1 MTRRKMI
8 SPYVFPG
15 IKRSYL
21 PDNFNIRQQ
30 AITPK
35 EILEII
41 SKETNV
47 SIEQILGKKRD
58 EEIIIAR
65 HILCGI
71 LRHEYRYAYV
81 YIAKMLDKDH
91 TTIISAARQYILRN
105 NSEERF
111 NKYVTNILDTI
122 KQK

>member
-1 MTRRKMI
+1 MTRKKII

-15 IKRSYL
+15 IKKKFL
-21 PDNFNIRQQ
+21 PENFNLRQQ
-30 AITPK
+30 LITPN

-47 SIEQILGKKRD
+47 SIEEILGKRRK

-81 YIAKMLDKDH
+81 YIADMLDKDH
-91 TTIISAARQYILRN
+91 TTIISAARQYVLRN
-105 NSEERF
+105 NSEDRF

-122 KQK
+122 KNK